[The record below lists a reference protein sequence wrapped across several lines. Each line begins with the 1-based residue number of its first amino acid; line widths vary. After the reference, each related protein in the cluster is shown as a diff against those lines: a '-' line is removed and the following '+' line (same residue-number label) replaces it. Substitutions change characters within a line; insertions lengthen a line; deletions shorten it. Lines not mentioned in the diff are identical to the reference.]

1 MAGGTFNK
9 QNKIRPGVY
18 QNIKTNKMRASES
31 DINGVVAIALN
42 LDFGKEEAITK
53 IESETD
59 IYNKLGYT
67 LDDEK
72 VLLLKEI
79 MKVTS
84 KILVFRLS
92 GGEKAKATVDEDKTI
107 IAKYAGT
114 KGNEISVVITN
125 NVEDE
130 TKYDVITYLSG
141 VKVDSQTISKYEEF
155 EENNYITITGKGAIS
170 KASTVNLTN
179 GTTAQVTESTAYPKF
194 LEALELENYN
204 YIAYCGN
211 DDATKAL
218 IVAFIRRMNDQEGIR
233 VKAVMGEYSADYEK
247 IITIKNG
254 VVLEDGTVLTNAQ
267 CAAYFAA
274 LSACSDINVSN
285 TYNQYQGAVDASPRL
300 NNSDTEKAL
309 QKGNIVFTRKNDE
322 TVIIEQD
329 INSLVTFTVEK
340 NADFSKN
347 RVVRAVDGLAS
358 DIKDIFERNYIGKL
372 SNNEDGRN
380 ILRAAIINDIKNKVN
395 KGAFQNFEEDD
406 VIVKQGSNID
416 SVLIDVAIQPVDSIE
431 KIYMNVEVQ

>member
-1 MAGGTFNK
+1 MAGGTFSK

-18 QNIKTNKMRASES
+18 QNIKTNKMRATEN
-31 DINGVVAIALN
+31 DINGVVAIALE

-53 IESETD
+53 IESEID
-59 IYNKLGYT
+59 VYNKLGYT

-79 MKVTS
+79 MKETS
-84 KILVFRLS
+84 KILVFRLNS
-92 GGEKAKATVDEDKTI
+92 GEKATATFETDKTI
-107 IAKYAGT
+107 TAKYSGT
-114 KGNEISVVITN
+114 KGNEITVVITN

-130 TKYDVITYLSG
+130 EKFDVITYLDG
-141 VKVDSQTISKYEEF
+141 AKVDSQTIANYEDF
-155 EENNYITITGKGAIS
+155 QENNYVTMTGEGAIT
-170 KASTVNLTN
+170 KTATVKLQG
-179 GTTAQVTESTAYPKF
+179 GTTEKATEATAYPKF
-194 LEALELENYN
+194 LESLELENYN

-211 DDATKAL
+211 DEATKAL
-218 IVAFIRRMNDQEGIR
+218 IVAFVRRMNDQEGIR
-233 VKAVMGEYSADYEK
+233 AKAVMGDYAADYEK
-247 IITIKNG
+247 ITTIKNG

-274 LSACSDINVSN
+274 LSACSDINKSN
-285 TYNQYQGAVDASPRL
+285 TYSQYKGAVDALPRL
-300 NNSDTEKAL
+300 NNSDTERAL
-309 QKGNIVFTRKNDE
+309 QKGNIVFTRRNDE
-322 TVIIEQD
+322 TVVIEQD
-329 INSLVTFTVEK
+329 INSLVTYTVEK

-347 RVVRAVDGLAS
+347 RVIRAVDGLAS

-380 ILRAAIINDIKNKVN
+380 ILRAAIIDDIKEKEN

-406 VIVKQGSNID
+406 VKVSQGNNID
-416 SVLIDVAIQPVDSIE
+416 SVVIDILIQPVDSIE